1 MDVCSL
7 PCSTIFK
14 TACSQEYDDLDTIIY
29 GGWIR
34 PIHSTEIDS
43 VNLLK
48 APLFLASF
56 GTRPPGLC
64 APMVRLAIFNAVF
77 LAFVIP
83 LGLDTPMIVFERLP
97 CWVNVKQMVSPTIL
111 TAGVMAVVRAG
122 NQ

>member
-48 APLFLASF
+48 APLFFGLIWHEASW
-56 GTRPPGLC
+56 T
-64 APMVRLAIFNAVF
+64 
-77 LAFVIP
+77 
-83 LGLDTPMIVFERLP
+83 LGAYGSVGDI
-97 CWVNVKQMVSPTIL
+97 
-111 TAGVMAVVRAG
+111 
-122 NQ
+122 